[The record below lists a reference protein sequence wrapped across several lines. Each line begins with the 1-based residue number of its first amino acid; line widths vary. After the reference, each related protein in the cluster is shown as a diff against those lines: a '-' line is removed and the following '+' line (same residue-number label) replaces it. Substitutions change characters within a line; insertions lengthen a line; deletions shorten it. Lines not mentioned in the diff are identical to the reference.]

1 MVFERGSAN
10 GLNFTMFIRR
20 NLYKLLYR
28 VIYEHR
34 YLHYNNQGSQKQLYT
49 YDARRTIVL
58 VISPFPLKDRTYV
71 CVDVK

>member
-1 MVFERGSAN
+1 MDIGTYTTIIKDLKNV
-10 GLNFTMFIRR
+10 
-20 NLYKLLYR
+20 
-28 VIYEHR
+28 
-34 YLHYNNQGSQKQLYT
+34 QLYT